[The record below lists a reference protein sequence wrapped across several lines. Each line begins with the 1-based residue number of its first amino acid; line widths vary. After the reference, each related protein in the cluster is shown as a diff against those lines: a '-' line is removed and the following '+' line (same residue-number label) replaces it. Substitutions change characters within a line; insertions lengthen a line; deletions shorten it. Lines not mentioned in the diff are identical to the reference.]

1 MSEMRVLSGLSEISA
16 DHDGIICDVW
26 GVLHNGREPHL
37 KAAEALRRFR
47 RECGP
52 VVLLS
57 NAPRL
62 VPTLLKHFEII
73 GVPTDCFDAIVTSG
87 MAARNDLIARGR
99 EHGMGRRLKMFHLGP
114 ERDRDVFDG
123 LAIDCV
129 AADDAEIILCTGLFD
144 DEHETPE
151 DYEAQATDWQA
162 RGLTMLCANPDL
174 VVQRGGQLIYCA
186 GAVAALYERL
196 GGTVVYFGKPHPAV
210 YDVTL
215 DSLRRVSGRTIT
227 RPLAIG
233 DAMATDLKGA
243 NAMGVEALFIAHGI
257 HAAELGEVTGEN
269 LSQLF
274 DKAGVRASA
283 AMRELVW

>member
-1 MSEMRVLSGLSEISA
+1 M
-16 DHDGIICDVW
+16 
-26 GVLHNGREPHL
+26 
-37 KAAEALRRFR
+37 RRFR
-47 RECGP
+47 AECGP

-57 NAPRL
+57 NAPRMAA
-62 VPTLLKHFEII
+62 TLLKQFEII
-73 GVPTDCFDAIVTSG
+73 GVPTDCFDGIVTSG
-87 MAARNDLIARGR
+87 MAARNDLMARGY
-99 EHGMGRRLKMFHLGP
+99 GRRLKMFHLGP

-123 LAIDCV
+123 LALDCV

-144 DEHETPE
+144 DNSETPE
-151 DYEAQATDWQA
+151 DYEAQATDWQR

-186 GAVAALYERL
+186 GAVAALYEKL
-196 GGTVVYFGKPHPAV
+196 GGKVVYFGKPYPAI

-215 DSLRRVSGRTIT
+215 DSLRRVSGRTLT

>member
-1 MSEMRVLSGLSEISA
+1 MRVLSGLSEISA

-26 GVLHNGREPHL
+26 GVLHNGREPYL

-62 VPTLLKHFEII
+62 VATLLKQFEAI

-87 MAARNDLIARGR
+87 MAARGDLMARGH
-99 EHGMGRRLKMFHLGP
+99 ELGRRLKMFHLGP

-123 LAIDCV
+123 LAIDAV
-129 AADDAEIILCTGLFD
+129 TADEAEIVLCTGLFD
-144 DEHETPE
+144 DDHETPA
-151 DYEAQATDWQA
+151 DYEERLTALQA

-174 VVQRGGQLIYCA
+174 VVQRGGQLVYCA
-186 GAVAALYERL
+186 GALAALYERL
-196 GGTVVYFGKPHPAV
+196 GGTVVYFGKPHPAI

-215 DSLRRVSGRTIT
+215 DTLRKVSGRTISK
-227 RPLAIG
+227 PLAIG

-257 HAAELGEVTGEN
+257 HAAELGEVTTET
-269 LSQLF
+269 LAQLF
-274 DKAGVRASA
+274 DTAGVRASA